1 MAAAAWLEGRRQRVL
16 RMELS
21 EQPPSPTAAGAGY
34 SCTSRCAS
42 AKTKAAVP
50 LPGGAAASSHYGS
63 LHGSRIRTAAGGE
76 PTAERWRV
84 PAFRLTTKK
93 PPHAP
98 KGRLSSRLRRLGS
111 RMGTATRSPLRRLC
125 LLRQLQNKS
134 RRQRWDRGG
143 GCVRCIGVLATD
155 CLQPTANA
163 EPTPATSQAP
173 AARREAAAKLGQGG
187 G

>member
-1 MAAAAWLEGRRQRVL
+1 
-16 RMELS
+16 MELS

-111 RMGTATRSPLRRLC
+111 RMGTATRSHPTPALPPAPTPKQKPPSEVGPWRRLC
-125 LLRQLQNKS
+125 SLHWSASNRLPPADCQCGAYSCHEPGASGPKRS
-134 RRQRWDRGG
+134 RRQAGARR
-143 GCVRCIGVLATD
+143 RLK
-155 CLQPTANA
+155 
-163 EPTPATSQAP
+163 P
-173 AARREAAAKLGQGG
+173 AALGAAACPLD
-187 G
+187 